1 VDATKKATVNDI
13 SKASREIIG
22 SASPKGF
29 GGANTTFKYRN
40 FSVNANFYFQYG
52 NMLNDQWGFLYT
64 SDGAFPNLNK
74 NQKELR
80 RWTKAGDI
88 TDIPKY
94 VYGNANNSN
103 GVSTRYFYKGD
114 FIRLRSIMVAYD
126 LPAALLK
133 KWNMTGVTFYV
144 RGNNIWT
151 KTFDPQLTFDPEQ
164 PINGLS
170 NNQFFIPKSY
180 TVGVNLSF

>member
-1 VDATKKATVNDI
+1 
-13 SKASREIIG
+13 
-22 SASPKGF
+22 
-29 GGANTTFKYRN
+29 
-40 FSVNANFYFQYG
+40 
-52 NMLNDQWGFLYT
+52 MLNDQWGFLYT